1 MRTVSC
7 TGPQRGASYKITMAQ
22 LPRLDLRRLARDA
35 AADPDAPRRA
45 LAPGGRPATGLM
57 QAVRDNLDALLALKA
72 EGRTWAAIAAGMT
85 AQGFTTADGR
95 AITERNL
102 TGVVASVRRQTRR
115 AAAKEAGRRD
125 RGDLRDEESQTA
137 TLGSAPSSTT
147 TNSARQGPSLSP
159 DLVREAATSLPLRPA
174 EDERRRAALAR
185 AQSLLKK
192 D

>member
-1 MRTVSC
+1 M
-7 TGPQRGASYKITMAQ
+7 GMAHP
-22 LPRLDLRRLARDA
+22 PRLDLLRLARDA
-35 AADPDAPRRA
+35 ASTPDAQRGA

-57 QAVRDNLDALLALKA
+57 RAVRDNLDELLALKA

-85 AQGFTTADGR
+85 AQGFATADGR

-115 AAAKEAGRRD
+115 LAAKEAGRRN
-125 RGDLRDEESQTA
+125 RGDLRNEEFPNSS
-137 TLGSAPSSTT
+137 LGSAPPPATA
-147 TNSARQGPSLSP
+147 NSARQRPSLSP
-159 DLVREAATSLPLRPA
+159 DLVRDAATSLPPRPA
-174 EDERRRAALAR
+174 KDESRRAALAR